1 MSFIMKKITKDV
13 KNIVNKWKYESNRN
27 IEREMVRNGK

>member
-1 MSFIMKKITKDV
+1 MKKITKDV

-27 IEREMVRNGK
+27 IEKEMESST